1 MKYLLLFC
9 GRPEDL
15 EAWQAMS
22 EEERLQMRAKGVQW
36 MAGHRAQ
43 IRETGELHLPH
54 TVTSVHP
61 GKERRPL
68 VTDGPFL
75 EGTEVIGGYTV
86 LEVADLD
93 EALQFA
99 KGWIAGDRAAHPV
112 VEIWPIVEED
122 YGS

>member
-22 EEERLQMRAKGVQW
+22 EEERLQMRAKGAQW
-36 MAGHRAQ
+36 MTGYRAQ
-43 IRETGELHLPH
+43 IRWTGGLPLPH

-61 GKERRPL
+61 GKEGQPL

-75 EGTEVIGGYTV
+75 EGTEGIGGIV
-86 LEVADLD
+86 EVEVADLG
-93 EALQFA
+93 EGLQFA
-99 KGWIAGDRAAHPV
+99 QAWGGRPAAPPV
-112 VEIWPIVEED
+112 GEILPL
-122 YGS
+122 